1 MKKVLFLFLFL
12 FAVSCSKDKKTQP
25 LTSIEKIEY
34 IDLDYEKQPGV
45 IIDIKVNDSIIAKK
59 LENKE
64 LKDFIIYSIK
74 KEDRNYFSYELWRAP
89 IKKGN
94 IFSFLI
100 RTSYF
105 SQNIS
110 DREKKKKRIWN
121 EDNIT
126 KVLSGDV
133 GLIFDKDTINV
144 ESGKDR
150 KIVIQ
155 MIKD

>member
-25 LTSIEKIEY
+25 LASIEKIEY

-45 IIDIKVNDSIIAKK
+45 IINIKVNDSIIAKK

-64 LKDFIIYSIK
+64 LREFILYSIK
-74 KEDRNYFSYELWRAP
+74 KEDRNYFSYELWKAP
-89 IKKGN
+89 IRKGN
-94 IFSFLI
+94 VFSFLI

-121 EDNIT
+121 EDTIT
-126 KVLSGDV
+126 KALNGDA

-144 ESGKDR
+144 KPGKNR

-155 MIKD
+155 VIKE